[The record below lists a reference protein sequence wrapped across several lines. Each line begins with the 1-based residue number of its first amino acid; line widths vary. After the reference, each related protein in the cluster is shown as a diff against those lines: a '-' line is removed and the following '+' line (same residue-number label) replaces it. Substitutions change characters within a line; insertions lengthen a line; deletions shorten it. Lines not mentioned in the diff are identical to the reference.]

1 MIEQNIKEMAL
12 LAVDALEDK
21 KGEDIT
27 VIDISDTLGTIM
39 QETCYLGLFDI
50 LIMTHGKNSCCIGN
64 TKCMFKTFFIL

>member
-27 VIDISDTLGTIM
+27 VIDISEVSVIAD
-39 QETCYLGLFDI
+39 C
-50 LIMTHGKNSCCIGN
+50 
-64 TKCMFKTFFIL
+64 FILSLIHI